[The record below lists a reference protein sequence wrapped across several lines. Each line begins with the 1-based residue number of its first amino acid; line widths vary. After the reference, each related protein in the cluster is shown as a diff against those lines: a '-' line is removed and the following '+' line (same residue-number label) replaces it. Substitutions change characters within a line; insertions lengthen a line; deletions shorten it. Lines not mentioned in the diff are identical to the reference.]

1 MDVTKETTAAVI
13 PLSGLFSCYAAVAT
27 ATADASADAA
37 TTTITVCG
45 SSLSCYSVVDGITMI
60 AADAAAAMA
69 SLTME
74 TAVAVMP

>member
-1 MDVTKETTAAVI
+1 MIWQQQTV
-13 PLSGLFSCYAAVAT
+13 
-27 ATADASADAA
+27 ADAHRQLLLADAIA
-37 TTTITVCG
+37 CG
-45 SSLSCYSVVDGITMI
+45 SSLSCYSVVDGITMT

>member
-1 MDVTKETTAAVI
+1 MHTDNYFWRMQLHVDHLI
-13 PLSGLFSCYAAVAT
+13 LLF
-27 ATADASADAA
+27 
-37 TTTITVCG
+37 CG
-45 SSLSCYSVVDGITMI
+45 GGITMM